1 MGPARR
7 VDQAARPLG
16 GSRATLGPMNDFRP
30 WIRPT
35 VLGPFVTTFSFV
47 AIAHLTFG
55 EEVLLAGH
63 RLDSLLLGLLTMGFF
78 SSALVVML
86 IMADVTFLQ
95 RKWRK
100 LPTGGSAWL
109 SSMLA
114 PVFTFGL
121 WSRLGWG
128 DGESVPETVARIVIP
143 MAVSCYGLRLFF
155 GNKP

>member
-1 MGPARR
+1 
-7 VDQAARPLG
+7 
-16 GSRATLGPMNDFRP
+16 MNDFRP

-35 VLGPFVTTFSFV
+35 VLGPFLTTFSFV

-155 GNKP
+155 GKKP